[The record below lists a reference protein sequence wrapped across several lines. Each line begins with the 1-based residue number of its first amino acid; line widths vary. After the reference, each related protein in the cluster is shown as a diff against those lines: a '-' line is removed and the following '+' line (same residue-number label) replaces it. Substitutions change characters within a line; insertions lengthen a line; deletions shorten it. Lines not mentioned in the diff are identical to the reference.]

1 MVKVAPAG
9 DISAR
14 PPLLLPLLTL
24 LLLLLLLPTRTAAAK
39 GPPVRVQPVSAHLV
53 ARLGGAAR
61 LTCPVA
67 GSPPPLLEWRKDG
80 AQVLPGWR
88 RFSRQGNTLHVARLT
103 ADDAGVYV
111 CVAVNGFGTERVTT
125 ELFVI
130 DPETSGAPA
139 LSGGGEGPADNLLT
153 SVHGPPVIRASP
165 DHPDRRVRA
174 PLGSRLQL
182 GCAADGHPPPQLKW
196 YKAGRPVLPSTRLYV
211 QEDGQLVFSQLVRSD
226 EAVFICV
233 ASNIFGSAN
242 HSFSLRVSGEWTA
255 DSRLL
260 TDNHSFSL
268 RVSEPVSA
276 DPLFLEVPA
285 NSTVA
290 EGDTAVLRCRVQSV
304 SKAHLKWV
312 RRLSAGAAPTFN
324 HTQTVTIKGR
334 RYAVLSGASS
344 SQQGDRFSSEL
355 RLPAVSADQ
364 QGVYVCLAANG
375 HGYLGREALLQVTSA
390 PPSSAPAL
398 LLALPAVAVVALVL
412 AAACC
417 LHRRRQAGPPPPP
430 PAADRK
436 RSRRPAAAGALPS
449 GGRTDH
455 VSPRLPEDGQR
466 AVRAALLPPA
476 ARPGADGASVSHKH
490 EPAPT
495 LDYRQLRHLDVV

>member
-1 MVKVAPAG
+1 MNA
-9 DISAR
+9 SSS
-14 PPLLLPLLTL
+14 
-24 LLLLLLLPTRTAAAK
+24 
-39 GPPVRVQPVSAHLV
+39 PPVRVRPVSAHLV

-153 SVHGPPVIRASP
+153 SVHGPPVISASP

-242 HSFSLRVSGEWTA
+242 HSFSLQ
-255 DSRLL
+255 
-260 TDNHSFSL
+260 
-268 RVSEPVSA
+268 VSEPVSA

-355 RLPAVSADQ
+355 RLPAVSVEQ

-375 HGYLGREALLQVTSA
+375 HGYLGREALLQVISA

-417 LHRRRQAGPPPPP
+417 LHRRRQ
-430 PAADRK
+430 
-436 RSRRPAAAGALPS
+436 
-449 GGRTDH
+449 RT
-455 VSPRLPEDGQR
+455 
-466 AVRAALLPPA
+466 VRAALLPPA

-490 EPAPT
+490 EPAPI

>member
-1 MVKVAPAG
+1 MVEKVAPAG

-14 PPLLLPLLTL
+14 PPLLLLLLTVL
-24 LLLLLLLPTRTAAAK
+24 LLLLLSRTAAAK

-242 HSFSLRVSGEWTA
+242 HSFSLRVS
-255 DSRLL
+255 
-260 TDNHSFSL
+260 
-268 RVSEPVSA
+268 EPESA

-355 RLPAVSADQ
+355 RLPAVSAGQ

-417 LHRRRQAGPPPPP
+417 LHRRRRAAPP

-455 VSPRLPEDGQR
+455 VSPRLPGDGQR

-476 ARPGADGASVSHKH
+476 ARLGADGASVSHKH